1 MTVRRVAAALVAAA
15 VLVGCSPSG
24 SDGGGG
30 REGGGGVGPA
40 GTVAE
45 PVRGGSARVGV
56 WAEPDPEA
64 PTLGGAAVRALVLP
78 QLFVARPDGR
88 WRPSLVVGGSDVT
101 APDRRSATFRL
112 RPGTWSNG
120 APVSADDLRRTA
132 DARFVAGVDGPAP
145 DGTVT
150 VRFTQPLPGW
160 RRLWSGVDSVGPPAP
175 GVWGGPFVVGSHQ
188 RGLEVVL
195 RRHDGWYGERGPFL
209 DELRL
214 VLVPDDSIARRLL
227 GRGELDAVLPP
238 AATARRSQLEAL
250 DGVEV
255 AASEPDGGWWVGLL
269 ARPDGLALERRRA
282 VMATVDRQRF
292 VETLLDG
299 EATEVRSLV
308 APDGPTWSSVVAGD
322 ARALRGAT
330 VELVANVEEPMTGLL
345 QRSMQ
350 KRARAAAGRIELRNA
365 ESDRVE
371 PWVAAGEYQ
380 AALVTQYDSPVVCW
394 TCRWAGVDEALA
406 RAADGGDRA
415 AALALEAK
423 LRDEAVLL
431 PLWRPVPVVAWRTG
445 LLGPSAN
452 GYALSAAWNAWEWSR
467 AAG

>member
-1 MTVRRVAAALVAAA
+1 
-15 VLVGCSPSG
+15 
-24 SDGGGG
+24 
-30 REGGGGVGPA
+30 
-40 GTVAE
+40 
-45 PVRGGSARVGV
+45 
-56 WAEPDPEA
+56 
-64 PTLGGAAVRALVLP
+64 
-78 QLFVARPDGR
+78 
-88 WRPSLVVGGSDVT
+88 
-101 APDRRSATFRL
+101 
-112 RPGTWSNG
+112 
-120 APVSADDLRRTA
+120 
-132 DARFVAGVDGPAP
+132 
-145 DGTVT
+145 
-150 VRFTQPLPGW
+150 
-160 RRLWSGVDSVGPPAP
+160 
-175 GVWGGPFVVGSHQ
+175 
-188 RGLEVVL
+188 VVL

-227 GRGELDAVLPP
+227 GRGELDALLPP
-238 AATARRSQLEAL
+238 AATARRSQLKAL